1 MVHVCHDAGRAPPSV
16 IRVSLL
22 APRVTINVISAQL
35 PEARRVAFGKLERVY
50 PFGRLP
56 EIQVWDEESC
66 WATMVAWKRL
76 PLVVQ
81 SDHGLSG
88 GKICKGDIC
97 RVAIV
102 AVCEHE
108 ISGALHAG
116 RSEEHTSELQSLM
129 RISYAVFCLKKKKQT
144 TDKTYTNP
152 H

>member
-66 WATMVAWKRL
+66 WATMVACKRL

-88 GKICKGDIC
+88 GKICKGGLC

-102 AVCEHE
+102 AVCVHE

-116 RSEEHTSELQSLM
+116 IGKDVVDDHAVPGGVNRSEEHTSELQSQM
-129 RISYAVFCLKKKKQT
+129 SSS
-144 TDKTYTNP
+144 
-152 H
+152 

>member
-1 MVHVCHDAGRAPPSV
+1 MLRRPPGFTRTAPLFPYTTLFRS
-16 IRVSLL
+16 
-22 APRVTINVISAQL
+22 
-35 PEARRVAFGKLERVY
+35 RVAFGKLERVY

-116 RSEEHTSELQSLM
+116 IGKDVVDDHALPGGVE
-129 RISYAVFCLKKKKQT
+129 F
-144 TDKTYTNP
+144 
-152 H
+152 

>member
-56 EIQVWDEESC
+56 EIQVWGEESC

-76 PLVVQ
+76 PPDVQ
-81 SDHGLSG
+81 SAHGLSG
-88 GKICKGDIC
+88 GGRRSGVEGKGG
-97 RVAIV
+97 
-102 AVCEHE
+102 
-108 ISGALHAG
+108 SG
-116 RSEEHTSELQSLM
+116 
-129 RISYAVFCLKKKKQT
+129 
-144 TDKTYTNP
+144 
-152 H
+152 

>member
-1 MVHVCHDAGRAPPSV
+1 MRISDWSADVCSSD
-16 IRVSLL
+16 L
-22 APRVTINVISAQL
+22 RVTINVISAQL

-50 PFGRLP
+50 PFGGLP

-88 GKICKGDIC
+88 GKICKGNIC

-116 RSEEHTSELQSLM
+116 IGKDVVDEHALPGGVE
-129 RISYAVFCLKKKKQT
+129 F
-144 TDKTYTNP
+144 
-152 H
+152 

>member
-1 MVHVCHDAGRAPPSV
+1 MGQVGQDAGRAPPSYS
-16 IRVSLL
+16 RVALL
-22 APRVTINVISAQL
+22 APRVTINVIPAQL

-97 RVAIV
+97 RVAKI
-102 AVCEHE
+102 
-108 ISGALHAG
+108 G
-116 RSEEHTSELQSLM
+116 RAH
-129 RISYAVFCLKKKKQT
+129 V
-144 TDKTYTNP
+144 
-152 H
+152 